1 MKYDRTL
8 SLYAKEI
15 SWKVFAVVI
24 AGILVQTLMAM
35 RLMKSNSYITFEGII
50 NEAYIPVTFFIEA
63 AVVLITVL
71 QSYGKLGR
79 SYGYRMMG
87 ISDKEDTGSKII
99 YNLMIS
105 VLLVTSE
112 IVFIGIL
119 CRVFMSYLPE
129 KYLSDTILFM
139 AVRNNLFLYQLFPV
153 GDFGFMITEIAGII
167 SFCIFAAFCSKGK
180 LKKKDK
186 VIMVI
191 CVFVVIV
198 AMVFSLFEIII
209 RALYSYSLAGY
220 EYLGMQPLF
229 YIASVVVILT
239 ARSRNCRNEAD
250 AL

>member
-15 SWKVFAVVI
+15 SWKVFAVII
-24 AGILVQTLMAM
+24 AGILVQTLMAI

-50 NEAYIPVTFFIEA
+50 NEAYIPVIFFIEA
-63 AVVLITVL
+63 AVVVIAVL

-87 ISDKEDTGSKII
+87 ISEKEDTGSKAIF
-99 YNLMIS
+99 NLMIA

-112 IVFIGIL
+112 IVFIGIM
-119 CRVFMSYLPE
+119 CKVHVSYLPE
-129 KYLSDTILFM
+129 KYVSDTILFT
-139 AVRNNLFLYQLFPV
+139 ASINNMFLYQLFPA
-153 GDFGFMITEIAGII
+153 GDIGFMLTEIAGII

-191 CVFVVIV
+191 CTLAVIV
-198 AMVFSLFEIII
+198 AMAFLLFEIII

-229 YIASVVVILT
+229 YIAAMVASLT
-239 ARSRNCRNEAD
+239 GRSKKRRNEED